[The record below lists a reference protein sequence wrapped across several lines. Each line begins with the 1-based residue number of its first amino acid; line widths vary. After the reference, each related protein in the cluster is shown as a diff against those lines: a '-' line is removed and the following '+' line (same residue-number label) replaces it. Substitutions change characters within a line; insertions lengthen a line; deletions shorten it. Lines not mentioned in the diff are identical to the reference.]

1 MSTEASSILSLSPLR
16 DPLDW
21 TSSSEDGE
29 RLDTE
34 RLSTSSLGE
43 DVGGERPA
51 LNDQGQRENDV
62 SRRLREMFAHKQEV
76 ERLQARQY
84 WRPDWK
90 TEARVIRKF
99 DIGNPST
106 LGTAFGAIL
115 PDIRLTIL

>member
-1 MSTEASSILSLSPLR
+1 MSTDASSILSLSPLR

-29 RLDTE
+29 RPDIK
-34 RLSTSSLGE
+34 RLSASSLGE
-43 DVGGERPA
+43 DVDEERPE
-51 LNDQGQRENDV
+51 LVDRGQGENDV
-62 SRRLREMFAHKQEV
+62 SRRLREMFTHKQEV

-90 TEARVIRKF
+90 TETKVIRKF

-106 LGTAFGAIL
+106 LGTFYLFRGFFFFYVS
-115 PDIRLTIL
+115 D